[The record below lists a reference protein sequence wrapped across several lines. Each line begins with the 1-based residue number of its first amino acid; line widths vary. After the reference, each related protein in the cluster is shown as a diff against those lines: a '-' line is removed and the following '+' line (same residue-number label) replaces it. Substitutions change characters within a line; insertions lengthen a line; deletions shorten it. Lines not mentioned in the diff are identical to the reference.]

1 MKRFFYLMLLVAS
14 FSFLSF
20 ESANAQFAIKDG
32 RKIKILDAEK
42 TLKNI
47 QLNCNVEGVKVYL
60 NGKEITSSAPGT
72 VMVELD
78 DFVKLNKKMA
88 RYVVDNFSTI
98 SSSWIQ
104 NSTLEFKFVKDG
116 YESKTV
122 RVAPKME
129 MVADKKF
136 NLPGMLLGGIL
147 FAKKKQYGIHFVWP
161 EAVFCELK
169 RDKAYI
175 DDPTIV
181 DGGADERVS
190 RDNAGETSLERTIL
204 RWSIDSD
211 PRGARIFY
219 RVISSVPSEVKNT
232 NENYLTTTPYEE
244 TRSFNILGLTYANS
258 RDVTIEFKISKR
270 GYEDQIKRFNV
281 RQAIDQQEINA
292 FFELVPKEE

>member
-1 MKRFFYLMLLVAS
+1 MKRFFYLMLLVAL
-14 FSFLSF
+14 FSFLPFTTIHASF
-20 ESANAQFAIKDG
+20 IEG
-32 RKIKILDAEK
+32 IKIAKGVKEQR
-42 TLKNI
+42 TI
-47 QLNCNVEGVKVYL
+47 TLNCAQEGVKVYL
-60 NGKEITSSAPGT
+60 NGEEICSNAPGT
-72 VMVELD
+72 ATIEVIDYIPMDKKFMKTVIRNFDKMSQDWIQSSTLVFQ
-78 DFVKLNKKMA
+78 FVKK
-88 RYVVDNFSTI
+88 
-98 SSSWIQ
+98 
-104 NSTLEFKFVKDG
+104 G
-116 YESKTV
+116 YESKSV
-122 RVAPKME
+122 IVKPKLDFI
-129 MVADKKF
+129 ADKKS
-136 NLPGMLLGGIL
+136 GVSGLLG
-147 FAKKKQYGIHFVWP
+147 KKDYGVDFIWP
-161 EAVFCELK
+161 DAVFCELE
-169 RDKAYI
+169 RDHAYVA
-175 DDPTIV
+175 DPTIV

>member
-14 FSFLSF
+14 FSFLPFTTIHASL
-20 ESANAQFAIKDG
+20 IG
-32 RKIKILDAEK
+32 GIKIAKGVKEQK
-42 TLKNI
+42 TI
-47 QLNCNVEGVKVYL
+47 TLNCTQKGVKVFL
-60 NGKEITSSAPGT
+60 NGEEICSNAPGT
-72 VMVELD
+72 ATIEVVDYIPMEKKLMKTVIRNFDKMSQDWIQSNTLVFQ
-78 DFVKLNKKMA
+78 FVKK
-88 RYVVDNFSTI
+88 
-98 SSSWIQ
+98 
-104 NSTLEFKFVKDG
+104 G
-116 YESKTV
+116 YESKSV
-122 RVAPKME
+122 IVKPKLE
-129 MVADKKF
+129 FIADKKS
-136 NLPGMLLGGIL
+136 GVSGLLG
-147 FAKKKQYGIHFVWP
+147 KKDYGVDFIWP
-161 EAVFCELK
+161 DAVFCELE
-169 RDKAYI
+169 RDHAYVA
-175 DDPTIV
+175 DPTIV

-204 RWSIDSD
+204 RWTIDSD